1 MASVCHTMARSCH
14 TRAGRC
20 GGRFLL
26 GFHVFPATQ
35 TRKVVGT
42 QSVIPY
48 LIQTMMPVK
57 IRPAASSSFV
67 IPVSAG
73 LRVLGLI
80 GLILP
85 LVLPLGA
92 AEPAVSYHKDIRP
105 IFQASCHGCHQP
117 AKAKGDYVMTE
128 FAALLKGG
136 ESNDGSEGGEPAIV
150 PDKPDESLLVLLITP
165 REGKAEMPGGNKP
178 PLHPT
183 EIEKIRNWISQ
194 GAVDDTPA
202 NAKVVYSPEQPP
214 SYSQPP
220 LITALDFS
228 PDGKTIAVSGFHEVL
243 LLPVEGPSEKAPA
256 KRLIGMSERIES
268 VAFSPDGSKLAVAG
282 GKPGRMGEVQIW
294 DVAKGALTLSHPVT
308 YDTLYGASWSPD
320 GSKVSFACSDT
331 SVRVIEAR
339 SGKQIFFNAAH
350 DDWGLDTV
358 FNNKGDHLI
367 SVGRDM
373 AVKSY
378 KLETERFI
386 DNITSITPGAL
397 KGGVHAVV
405 SHPLRDAVLFGG
417 ADGVPKL
424 YRIFRVKNRQIG
436 DDSNRLLEFPKL
448 TGRIFDIDVN
458 TNATRV
464 AAVSSLNGEGQ
475 LKTFAMPATLDT
487 KPVDGI
493 LQKPTHQYNADEKKK
508 LAVFFAEQATVK
520 ATVDLPDSGGL
531 YAVSLSPD
539 SETVAVGGK
548 DGKVRMYETESGKL
562 VRAFVPVVLE

>member
-1 MASVCHTMARSCH
+1 MPMKSLLLLIAIALVHGLMAV
-14 TRAGRC
+14 
-20 GGRFLL
+20 
-26 GFHVFPATQ
+26 
-35 TRKVVGT
+35 
-42 QSVIPY
+42 
-48 LIQTMMPVK
+48 
-57 IRPAASSSFV
+57 AADPTS
-67 IPVSAG
+67 
-73 LRVLGLI
+73 
-80 GLILP
+80 
-85 LVLPLGA
+85 
-92 AEPAVSYHKDIRP
+92 ETKTSYHKDIRP

-128 FAALLKGG
+128 FEALLKGG
-136 ESNDGSEGGEPAIV
+136 ESRADDPAIV
-150 PDKPDESLLVLLITP
+150 PGKPDESLLVLVITP
-165 REGKAEMPGGNKP
+165 RDGEAEMPGGDKP
-178 PLHPT
+178 PLHDS

-194 GAVDDTPA
+194 GAVDDTPT

-214 SYSQPP
+214 TYTRPP

-228 PDGKTIAVSGFHEVL
+228 PDGKSIAVSGFHEVL
-243 LLPVEGPSEKAPA
+243 VHNLDSDEKEP
-256 KRLIGMSERIES
+256 RRFIGMSERIET

-282 GKPGRMGEVQIW
+282 GKPGRMGEVQVW
-294 DVAKGALTLSHPVT
+294 DVAAGNLTMSHPVT

-320 GSKVSFACSDT
+320 GKRIAFACSDN
-331 SVRVIEAR
+331 SVRAIEAG
-339 SGKQIFFNAAH
+339 SGKQVFFNAAH
-350 DDWGLDTV
+350 DDWGLDTA

-378 KLETERFI
+378 KVETERFI

-405 SHPLRDAVLFGG
+405 AHPLRDAVLFGG

-448 TGRIFDIDVN
+448 DGRIFDIDVN

-464 AAVSSLNGEGQ
+464 AAVSSLDGRGQ
-475 LKTFAMPATLDT
+475 LKIFEMPAKLET

-493 LQKPTHQYNADEKKK
+493 LQKPTHQYSADEKKK
-508 LAVFFAEQATVK
+508 LSAFFAEQAKVK
-520 ATVDLPDSGGL
+520 ATVDLPDCGGL

-539 SETVAVGGK
+539 SVTVAVGGK
-548 DGKVRMYETESGKL
+548 DGMVRMYEAETGKL
-562 VRAFVPVVLE
+562 VREFVPVVLE